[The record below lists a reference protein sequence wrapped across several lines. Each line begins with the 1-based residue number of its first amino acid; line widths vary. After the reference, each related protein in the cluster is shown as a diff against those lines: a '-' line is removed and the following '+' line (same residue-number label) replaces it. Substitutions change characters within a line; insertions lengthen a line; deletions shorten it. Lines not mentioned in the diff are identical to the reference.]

1 MLGLRALQRT
11 TAAPA
16 FRRQL
21 IAQRRWTSG
30 VEHKEFTG
38 AADNA
43 FNRERA
49 AVKEHAAGS
58 SGEFT
63 QHGVTRGVIGQEGR
77 SGVQNSGG
85 QGRSSAE
92 GYAVVSETG
101 RTSSKE
107 PTLTAFIP
115 QTSGAKCQSINAWR
129 LWDEHWEHKS
139 HEPPLEEKVE
149 YPYQNIRTKKFF
161 WGDGDKTAF
170 WNTDV
175 NYHKTDEE

>member
-58 SGEFT
+58 SGSGDEASEGDEFGKEGEKKVWELEE
-63 QHGVTRGVIGQEGR
+63 QFRG
-77 SGVQNSGG
+77 
-85 QGRSSAE
+85 
-92 GYAVVSETG
+92 
-101 RTSSKE
+101 
-107 PTLTAFIP
+107 
-115 QTSGAKCQSINAWR
+115 GALCWR
-129 LWDEHWEHKS
+129 L
-139 HEPPLEEKVE
+139 
-149 YPYQNIRTKKFF
+149 NRR
-161 WGDGDKTAF
+161 
-170 WNTDV
+170 
-175 NYHKTDEE
+175 

>member
-58 SGEFT
+58 SDLW
-63 QHGVTRGVIGQEGR
+63 RKMSIYIVIPCLCM
-77 SGVQNSGG
+77 
-85 QGRSSAE
+85 A
-92 GYAVVSETG
+92 AV
-101 RTSSKE
+101 
-107 PTLTAFIP
+107 
-115 QTSGAKCQSINAWR
+115 NAWR

>member
-21 IAQRRWTSG
+21 VAQRRWTSG

-63 QHGVTRGVIGQEGR
+63 QDQVTRRVKGRNLGERVI
-77 SGVQNSGG
+77 VIPCLCM
-85 QGRSSAE
+85 A
-92 GYAVVSETG
+92 AV
-101 RTSSKE
+101 
-107 PTLTAFIP
+107 
-115 QTSGAKCQSINAWR
+115 NAWR

>member
-63 QHGVTRGVIGQEGR
+63 QDQVTKRVKGM
-77 SGVQNSGG
+77 S
-85 QGRSSAE
+85 
-92 GYAVVSETG
+92 
-101 RTSSKE
+101 
-107 PTLTAFIP
+107 
-115 QTSGAKCQSINAWR
+115 
-129 LWDEHWEHKS
+129 
-139 HEPPLEEKVE
+139 LEKRV
-149 YPYQNIRTKKFF
+149 
-161 WGDGDKTAF
+161 
-170 WNTDV
+170 
-175 NYHKTDEE
+175 